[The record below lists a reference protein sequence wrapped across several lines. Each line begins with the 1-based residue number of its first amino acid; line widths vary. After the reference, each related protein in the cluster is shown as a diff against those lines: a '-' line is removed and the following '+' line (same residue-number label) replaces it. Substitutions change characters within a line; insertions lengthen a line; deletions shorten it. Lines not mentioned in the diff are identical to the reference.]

1 MEREREVNVAVLI
14 LFPISSS
21 YRSLVRACLAIEMQE
36 AIAVAAQGAAGF
48 ALNNSRRFAIVVVA
62 AHGTRVA
69 ELRPLAGGKLL
80 DMITLQHAEAGQCQ
94 PKSRGL
100 CAVFRCAIDLLQ
112 PG

>member
-1 MEREREVNVAVLI
+1 MLLSLLI
-14 LFPISSS
+14 LVLPRSSS
-21 YRSLVRACLAIEMQE
+21 AYRSLVRACLAIEMQK
-36 AIAVAAQGAAGF
+36 AIAVAAEGTAGL
-48 ALNNSRRFAIVVVA
+48 ALNDRRRFAIVVVA

-69 ELRPLAGGKLL
+69 ELGPLTGGKLL
-80 DMITLQHAEAGQCQ
+80 DMVTLQHAETGQCQ